1 MKCFC
6 FFFTAGYFLID
17 VQIRL
22 WLSKSNYS
30 FKRKYAYIMLFSY
43 QIVLCVIKLH
53 IWVVLIMKRSMFNKF
68 QRRKCKFIKK
78 RELIISVS
86 YKIHRECCIGFFFKN
101 KRGHGVKQTQ
111 NVNLPFNRRW
121 KPFKYDIWPITWK
134 KGLQQCIKNINVKLM
149 YQVSDLKKKY
159 FAKQAW
165 QDLYP
170 DCKSSITNI
179 SASKIEKSKLR
190 KQRKKR
196 VVHIYVELPTWII
209 YLLIK
214 SIWTSH
220 HTQRLEYD
228 SNSIKL

>member
-1 MKCFC
+1 MC
-6 FFFTAGYFLID
+6 LI
-17 VQIRL
+17 R
-22 WLSKSNYS
+22 
-30 FKRKYAYIMLFSY
+30 YI
-43 QIVLCVIKLH
+43 
-53 IWVVLIMKRSMFNKF
+53 
-68 QRRKCKFIKK
+68 
-78 RELIISVS
+78 ESVALV
-86 YKIHRECCIGFFFKN
+86 FFFKN

-149 YQVSDLKKKY
+149 YQVSDFKKKY